1 MILNLM
7 MMDVFQSPSMITRSS
22 VFPTATYS
30 DSAVPKSR
38 RSNFGIRSKGGDSDS
53 NNDDRK
59 KSKGESL
66 STDWDKAWSN
76 FRNQGKKNLLSE
88 FDIQKYMEKYVSR
101 DPRPSD
107 YPLSEEVDPIRRSE
121 RSVLGFWTNSK
132 FTLVGLGIV
141 VGLLIFYTTLFAI
154 R

>member
-1 MILNLM
+1 MR
-7 MMDVFQSPSMITRSS
+7 MMDLFQSPSMITRSS
-22 VFPTATYS
+22 VCPTATYL

-38 RSNFGIRSKGGDSDS
+38 RSNFIIRSRGGDSDS
-53 NNDDRK
+53 NNDDRN

-76 FRNQGKKNLLSE
+76 YRKQGKKNLLSE
-88 FDIQKYMEKYVSR
+88 FNIQKYMEKYVSR

-107 YPLSEEVDPIRRSE
+107 YPLSEEVDPLRKSE
-121 RSVLGFWTNSK
+121 RWALGFWTNSK
-132 FTLVGLGIV
+132 FTVVGLGVV
-141 VGLLIFYTTLFAI
+141 VGLLIFYITLFSI